1 MESFWPIFWSAVGTA
16 LTALF
21 AWLTTVI
28 TNAINNNVKDKKNAN
43 HLNAIN
49 LIVLNAVQNIFQS
62 FVDTMKKNGKFDE
75 EAQKEAKERA
85 LTIIKSQL
93 TPELKDYIVSNFSD
107 IEEYLKTKIEATI
120 YQLKK

>member
-28 TNAINNNVKDKKNAN
+28 TNAINTNVKDKKNAN

-93 TPELKDYIVSNFSD
+93 TPELKDYIVSNFGD